1 VLPGAE
7 LGLALQISDL
17 VERVV
22 TEYGVLLGG
31 GRIFRPLLKIWV
43 MMERCGQMLRELN
56 MVDIPG
62 MSKGEREGVP
72 SAK

>member
-1 VLPGAE
+1 MLPGAE

-31 GRIFRPLLKIWV
+31 GRIFRPLLEIWV

-56 MVDIPG
+56 MVEV
-62 MSKGEREGVP
+62 ERW
-72 SAK
+72 